1 MPGSSSLPS
10 ESLGA
15 RQQRFARLTVR
26 LFQEIERQGFTWTY
40 GDAFRDPR
48 VHGEQGVK
56 LGYGEAL
63 SAHKQ
68 RLAIDINLFKN
79 GVYQTDTEAHRQ
91 FGDWWLAQ
99 DPDCRWGGN
108 FTKPDGNHYSMI
120 YKGIA

>member
-1 MPGSSSLPS
+1 MGAGPRPATVTPS
-10 ESLGA
+10 DSPDPYTA
-15 RQQRFARLTVR
+15 R
-26 LFQEIERQGFTWTY
+26 
-40 GDAFRDPR
+40 
-48 VHGEQGVK
+48 
-56 LGYGEAL
+56 
-63 SAHKQ
+63 HKQ